1 MFFGLKRD
9 EWNWMHSFMLLQFIF
24 QILLLVPGIS
34 AVRTAVRV
42 GSFGLSLYLL
52 ANIKDRG
59 VAYPVKSIA
68 YGIFGILFLAL
79 CFSFNLNSIPAGLGQ
94 IAMYVAIIAP
104 VFWASKLPLSA
115 KGFRN
120 LLILFWAFQAISSL
134 FGLLQIYFPAQFQFQ
149 ISPVIE
155 NGPHPEGLKIVLGN
169 GMSIYRPTGLTD
181 VPGGAATAGFY
192 TVLLGIS
199 FFLDGKNK
207 YLAGIGLFS
216 SFIGFFC
223 IYMSQVRNILISTCL
238 CILCLLVALTLSR
251 NFKRALA
258 LIGTLQPLILGTF
271 GWAAAVG
278 GSETLD
284 RVNSLFTANADEVYH
299 QNRGRF
305 LQETIEILLPKYPW
319 GAGLGR
325 WGMMNSY
332 FGKNGNPFTEQ
343 IWVEIQWT
351 GWLIDGGIP
360 LVLAYS
366 IALFLCCSA
375 TLKIAFQQRI
385 DGLPFWGSVITAY
398 NIGILMI
405 TFNYPVFMSQ
415 SGMEFWLL
423 NTALFVAAQQDLAK
437 NYG

>member
-1 MFFGLKRD
+1 MFLGLKRD
-9 EWNWMHSFMLLQFIF
+9 EWNWMHGFMLLQFIF

-52 ANIKDRG
+52 ANVKNRG
-59 VAYPVKSIA
+59 VDYPVKSIA

-104 VFWASKLPLSA
+104 VFWASKLPLSPQ
-115 KGFRN
+115 GFRN
-120 LLILFWAFQAISSL
+120 LLVLFWVFQAISSL
-134 FGLLQIYFPAQFQFQ
+134 FGLLQIYFPTQFQFQ
-149 ISPVIE
+149 ISPVVE
-155 NGPHPEGLKIVLGN
+155 NGPNPEGLKIVLGN
-169 GMSIYRPTGLTD
+169 GISIYRPTGLSD
-181 VPGGAATAGFY
+181 IPGGAASAGFY

-251 NFKRALA
+251 NFKRAVA
-258 LIGTLQPLILGTF
+258 LIGTIQPLILGTF

-278 GSETLD
+278 GSETLN
-284 RVNSLFTANADEVYH
+284 RVNSLFAGNADEVYH

-305 LQETIEILLPKYPW
+305 LQETIEILLPKYPL

-343 IWVEIQWT
+343 IWAEIQWT
-351 GWLIDGGIP
+351 GWLLDGGIP

-366 IALFLCCSA
+366 TALFLGCYS

-385 DGLPFWGSVITAY
+385 DGLSFWGSVITAY

-423 NTALFVAAQQDLAK
+423 NTALFVASGQNLAK